1 MIQVLRK
8 LFPHSQRSGDPQPN
22 LVVERTLCPFY
33 GFSAM
38 GVMVGSMLLDTGG
51 NQCPL
56 EGANTFSPC
65 QMEMAGE
72 MPDWDSCPYNKEE
85 NREVIDFFLQEFT
98 IAPKEYWPVGKTSWK
113 GLSFSWWFDH
123 ITKS

>member
-1 MIQVLRK
+1 
-8 LFPHSQRSGDPQPN
+8 
-22 LVVERTLCPFY
+22 
-33 GFSAM
+33 
-38 GVMVGSMLLDTGG
+38 MLLDTGG